1 LGTGPERFRA
11 TRRGGDQKGEDGLS
25 KARRLRL
32 LIGAFL
38 LALGMT
44 LTGCG
49 GESKEEK
56 KKEAEKKEQE
66 SKEKKEKE
74 EKK

>member
-1 LGTGPERFRA
+1 MGTGPERFRA
-11 TRRGGDQKGEDGLS
+11 TRRGDQKGEDGLS

-38 LALGMT
+38 LALSVT

-49 GESKEEK
+49 GGADKEEK

-74 EKK
+74 Q

>member
-1 LGTGPERFRA
+1 ML
-11 TRRGGDQKGEDGLS
+11 TRGRGGDQKGEDGLS

-44 LTGCG
+44 LTGCQG
-49 GESKEEK
+49 GSGGKVEKKEEK
-56 KKEAEKKEQE
+56 K
-66 SKEKKEKE
+66 
-74 EKK
+74 